1 MRKAS
6 SSEQGFTLIE
16 LLVVI
21 AIIAIIT
28 AIAVPALLSQRQKGV
43 DAKTRADVKN
53 IATSVASLQIEIPN
67 ATHFY
72 VDMDPATNQPR
83 LHAIFKPS
91 TDSSTWVRTEMPTK
105 LSKGTHIALVT
116 SPAHSP
122 MDPNYNAFTGGATGQ
137 FKVYAYNPAGSE
149 FVSMTSFLAYD
160 SYRGGMIGKAVSG
173 NPNPSSAIWFIS
185 E

>member
-1 MRKAS
+1 MRKTF
-6 SSEQGFTLIE
+6 SSERGFTLIE

-21 AIIAIIT
+21 AVIAIIT
-28 AIAVPALLSQRQKGV
+28 AIAVPALLDQRKKSV

-53 IATSVASLQIEIPN
+53 IATSVANLQIEIPE

-72 VDMDPATNQPR
+72 VDLDPSTDQPR
-83 LHAIFKPS
+83 LHAILKPS
-91 TDSSTWVRTEMPTK
+91 ANSSTWTRTEMPTK

-116 SPAHSP
+116 SPALSP
-122 MDPNYNAFTGGATGQ
+122 LDPNYNAFTGGATGQ
-137 FKVYAYNPAGSE
+137 FKVYAYNPDGKE

-160 SYRGGMIGKAVSG
+160 SYRGGMIGKVSSG
-173 NPNPSSAIWFIS
+173 NPNPSSAIWFVS